1 MKTKFLLLLFAF
13 LLISCQ
19 RSLSDNEAEEVD
31 FFEDSDF
38 PAEKMFDFIEKDL
51 KSQTRQEYF
60 NFVFDDEPLNEQEK
74 ILFLGA
80 WSNEIL
86 ERYQLNLFEEKFVF
100 TKPPN
105 SWMSKESY
113 KNFPMIYVPLI
124 VSTENKN
131 IFFAELKVEG
141 REHKYIF
148 LAVKNEG
155 SEWDMFLTGSV
166 MTEEEM
172 DEIIIKILGETLNR
186 YIYKSTQIAVSVLR
200 TLSSKKLNLS
210 SIQSLNS

>member
-19 RSLSDNEAEEVD
+19 RSDDKEVEEVD
-31 FFEDSDF
+31 FFENSDF

-51 KSQTRQEYF
+51 KSQTKQEYF
-60 NFVFDDEPLNEQEK
+60 NFRFDDEPLKEQEK

-80 WSNEIL
+80 WSTEIL
-86 ERYQLNLFEEKFVF
+86 ERYQLNLFEEKIVF

-105 SWMSKESY
+105 SWISKESH
-113 KNFPMIYVPLI
+113 KNFPTVYVPLI
-124 VSTENKN
+124 VTTENKN
-131 IFFAELKVEG
+131 VFFTELKVEG

-155 SEWDMFLTGSV
+155 AEWDMFLTGSV

-172 DEIIIKILGETLNR
+172 DEITIKM
-186 YIYKSTQIAVSVLR
+186 
-200 TLSSKKLNLS
+200 
-210 SIQSLNS
+210 